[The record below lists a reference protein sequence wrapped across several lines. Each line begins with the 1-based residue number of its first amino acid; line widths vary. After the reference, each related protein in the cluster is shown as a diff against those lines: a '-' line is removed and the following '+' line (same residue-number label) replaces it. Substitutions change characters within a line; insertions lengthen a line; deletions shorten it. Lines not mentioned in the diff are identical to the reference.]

1 VGGWPV
7 HLRWGKRGSDGAH
20 QDLID
25 QLEAARQEWRA
36 ARAYFDSVSDSDLV
50 LEAVHRLEASQ
61 RKYIHLWK
69 TARAQGLRVDRERM
83 ARFLL
88 DQQSGISS

>member
-1 VGGWPV
+1 M

-36 ARAYFDSVSDSDLV
+36 ARAYFDSVSDSPLPGK
-50 LEAVHRLEASQ
+50 LYFSN
-61 RKYIHLWK
+61 
-69 TARAQGLRVDRERM
+69 
-83 ARFLL
+83 FLKA
-88 DQQSGISS
+88 